1 MNYYNVSLHGFLW
14 IFFFFFSKWSLS
26 ICFIIFKKKTL
37 WIVTMFPHMF
47 FFKIIFVEF
56 YFNIKLVE
64 NSALILPACFVF
76 HFFSFSF
83 AFFLQKL
90 SSSFF
95 FSFFCVFFFKI
106 VFIDFFF
113 FKNTV
118 DCYSVYPT
126 WFFFIFL
133 LFFFQNC
140 LCWFFFILSWLRI

>member
-1 MNYYNVSLHGFLW
+1 
-14 IFFFFFSKWSLS
+14 
-26 ICFIIFKKKTL
+26 
-37 WIVTMFPHMF
+37 MFPHMF

-64 NSALILPACFVF
+64 NSAVMLPACFVF

-126 WFFFIFL
+126 WFFFH
-133 LFFFQNC
+133 
-140 LCWFFFILSWLRI
+140 FFIIFFPELSLLIFFYIELVENLVS